1 MTFSPTTRRVA
12 AAFTAVLTLTGC
24 NGLSTAT
31 GTGTVAG
38 APAGGGGPTA
48 GGRATAARTDTDMS
62 AVIQALSRLGAQP
75 IELLSTEQARSQPS
89 FADAYR
95 RVLQDRGA
103 TMPGTNV
110 RTTDLTI
117 PGPSGIIP
125 ARLYRPPNARA
136 GAPLIVYW
144 HGGGW
149 VIADLNTY
157 DASARAL
164 AAETGAVVLSAHYRQ
179 GPENHFP
186 AAFDDAFATYRWA
199 LANAH
204 RLGASSRIAVAGE
217 SAGGALALA
226 TTVAARDARLSLPVH
241 VALVYPVATTDT
253 GTPSKG
259 ENSSSIP
266 LSSAGLQWF
275 VDRFVRSPA
284 DLADPRLDPVRRGD
298 LRGLPP
304 MTIVNAEV
312 DPLRSEGEALARR
325 LREAG
330 VPVEQRTYEGVTHE
344 FFGMAPVVA
353 DATAAQAL
361 VAGRLREALGRARSL
376 AAR

>member
-38 APAGGGGPTA
+38 APAGGGGSTA

-62 AVIQALSRLGAQP
+62 AIVQALSRLGAQP

-95 RVLQDRGA
+95 RLLQDRGA

-117 PGPSGIIP
+117 PGPGGIIP
-125 ARLYRPPNARA
+125 ARLYTPANARV

-179 GPENHFP
+179 GPENRFP
-186 AAFDDAFATYRWA
+186 AAFDDAFTTYRWA

-226 TTVAARDARLSLPVH
+226 TTVAARDARLPLPLH

-266 LSSAGLQWF
+266 LSSAGVQWF

-298 LRGLPP
+298 LHGLPP

-312 DPLRSEGEALARR
+312 DPLRSEGEALAGR

-361 VAGRLREALGRARSL
+361 LAGRLREALGRARSL